1 MEPCEKWPRDKKVK
15 LYVQRRSGCPLCR
28 EQGLVPGQSRKLTG
42 YLGIQLIG
50 FYLVGDS
57 ILEQK
62 NIRINIVFVE
72 RTMAAFVK

>member
-1 MEPCEKWPRDKKVK
+1 M
-15 LYVQRRSGCPLCR
+15 
-28 EQGLVPGQSRKLTG
+28 PGQSRKLTG

-62 NIRINIVFVE
+62 SIRINIVFVE